1 MAATGLNETE
11 ILLAWITAGIFTM
24 FGAFT
29 IAGMATITSESGGV
43 YEYLRISMGNFFSFL
58 FGWIVFAIM
67 GSGSIAALAFVF
79 AQSLN
84 TLVHIPDPLFAL
96 KDVSIGNFITPFAS
110 SGVKMVAI
118 VSIGVLTW
126 VNYMGTKNGGLVN
139 NIVTSA
145 KILGILLLIIL
156 GVFHQ
161 TPAEASAAV
170 NTPVDTTFSGTS
182 VFVAFF
188 GAMLS
193 SLWAYDGWAYM
204 SSVTGE
210 IKPNT

>member
-1 MAATGLNETE
+1 MKQRYCWRG
-11 ILLAWITAGIFTM
+11 ITAGIFTM

-96 KDVSIGNFITPFAS
+96 KDVSIGQFYY
-110 SGVKMVAI
+110 AI
-118 VSIGVLTW
+118 CQLWRKDGSDRFYRRA
-126 VNYMGTKNGGLVN
+126 YMGKLYGH
-139 NIVTSA
+139 
-145 KILGILLLIIL
+145 KM
-156 GVFHQ
+156 
-161 TPAEASAAV
+161 AA
-170 NTPVDTTFSGTS
+170 
-182 VFVAFF
+182 
-188 GAMLS
+188 L
-193 SLWAYDGWAYM
+193 
-204 SSVTGE
+204 
-210 IKPNT
+210 